1 MRYIRIVMYYVK
13 MCIMREMMFRVNFIV
28 RFLTDLSWL
37 LGSLML
43 LKVLTSQYK
52 TIAGWDSNTLY
63 ILFGTHY
70 IINYLMTAFLLIN
83 GLILS
88 GNINGGGLDQVLLK
102 PLPSVFAVSF
112 QIVDLS
118 GMVQVLMGVVMVL
131 WGCKTSACTVT
142 LLVFMVYIVQI
153 ICGVMILYGMFF
165 SLMYSAFWFKRTQG
179 IESIHYSTYD
189 FRSFPAE
196 VFPPKV
202 RFVFTILIPLTVV
215 ANPAAKTLVD
225 GVTINGLGLSLI
237 EAAIWV
243 CISCFILSRGLRRY
257 RGAGA

>member
-1 MRYIRIVMYYVK
+1 MRYIHIIIRYVK
-13 MCIMREMMFRVNFIV
+13 MCVMREMMFRVNFIV
-28 RFLTDLSWL
+28 RFLTDFSWL
-37 LGSLML
+37 FGSLML
-43 LKVLTSQYK
+43 LKVFINQYGSVV
-52 TIAGWDSNTLY
+52 GWNSNTLY

-70 IINYLMTAFLLIN
+70 IINYLMTSFLLVN
-83 GLILS
+83 GLALG

-112 QIVDLS
+112 QIIDLS
-118 GMVQVLMGVVMVL
+118 GMVQVLIGTGMVW

-142 LLVFMVYIVQI
+142 LLAFMVYILQI
-153 ICGVMILYGMFF
+153 ICGVLILYGMFF

-179 IESIHYSTYD
+179 IEDIYYSTYD

-196 VFPPKV
+196 IFPRKV

-215 ANPAAKTLVD
+215 ANPAAKTLVG
-225 GVTINGLGLSLI
+225 GVTIKGLGLSVMG
-237 EAAIWV
+237 AAIWV
-243 CISCFILSRGLRRY
+243 SISCFILSRGLRKY